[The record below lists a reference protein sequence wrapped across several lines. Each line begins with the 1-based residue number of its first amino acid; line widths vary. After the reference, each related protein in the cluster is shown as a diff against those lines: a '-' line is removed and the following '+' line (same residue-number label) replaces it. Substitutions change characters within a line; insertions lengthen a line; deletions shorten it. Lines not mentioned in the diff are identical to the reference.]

1 MEGFNGTTAAVLV
14 GVYATLAMDAY
25 SAFCSSPQT
34 TEINIDRR
42 EESLMY
48 WVKVGTIYGIVA
60 GIIAS
65 ILAKSVWP
73 AIGAGSMVLLFWYLY
88 NHAAKRGKER
98 ADYAGTED

>member
-1 MEGFNGTTAAVLV
+1 MEFNGTTAAALL
-14 GVYATLAMDAY
+14 GIYATLAMDAY

-48 WVKVGTIYGIVA
+48 WVKLGGIFAVVA

-65 ILAKSVWP
+65 IISKNVTPVLAT
-73 AIGAGSMVLLFWYLY
+73 GAMALLFTFLY
-88 NHAAKRGKER
+88 RHAKQRGMER
-98 ADYAGTED
+98 SDYAGTED